1 MKIQFRFSDTGRV
14 WEPRLLCISGALT
27 PRRLL
32 GWAVVLTGLVM
43 LCVVMSGAHAQGVPL
58 SDQSVG
64 IFDNILEQ
72 YMKKAVTWE
81 DGLRRI
87 ALSLFGGLATI
98 SLAWTF
104 IKIMLQK
111 NEATA
116 FIPTITLQIFTLG
129 FFLYLVEKGTWI
141 ARLIITSFTAA
152 GERVGN
158 TDSALTPSWVA
169 INGMDCV
176 FRIVEKAADLGLT
189 EQVSLGLP
197 LLLCGL
203 LLCFAFVG
211 VAILLLVTLIESY
224 FVLYGGVILLGFGAL
239 PWTREIPKNYL
250 IYAIN
255 VGVKLFVLSL
265 VIGVGVQYSSDWP
278 AMIANSEVGDLLPN
292 VIYLLSGA
300 AVFVAV
306 AWKVPGIAAA
316 ISSGALN
323 FNASDVLGTGA
334 AAAGIGAAAGAVA
347 TGGLSTLGAA
357 ATGALQAAT
366 AGTSLAAQQGASGLG
381 AALKGL
387 GHAGSAAF
395 SEAGAAAKARVGF
408 APPSPAATDGRGRPI
423 SNLGTR
429 AANNLHQ
436 QAQAVAEAKAAQP
449 VPPAQGA
456 ENEPPATSPAGPTG
470 QADSSAG
477 TPAAPAGPAA
487 PATAAAA
494 PSATAAAP
502 VTTPP
507 SGSLSAPAPSAASS
521 SAAGSAAP
529 PARGAAASSGPSV
542 FPPTGASTAGGGG
555 ASGSA
560 GAGTGT
566 TRKGAAPFADVYQD
580 SRAGSRLAP
589 PTLPPDD
596 AAAGGVTINL
606 QTSDE

>member
-116 FIPTITLQIFTLG
+116 FIPTMTLQIFTLG

-323 FNASDVLGTGA
+323 FNASDVLGSRRYRRGSWGGGHGRPEHARRGGNWCA
-334 AAAGIGAAAGAVA
+334 ASSDSRHFVGCA
-347 TGGLSTLGAA
+347 TGRLWTRRSVERPGPRWQRSVFGSRRCGEGAGGLCTAIAGRHRWPW
-357 ATGALQAAT
+357 ATGFEPWN
-366 AGTSLAAQQGASGLG
+366 QGR
-381 AALKGL
+381 
-387 GHAGSAAF
+387 
-395 SEAGAAAKARVGF
+395 E
-408 APPSPAATDGRGRPI
+408 
-423 SNLGTR
+423 
-429 AANNLHQ
+429 Q
-436 QAQAVAEAKAAQP
+436 
-449 VPPAQGA
+449 
-456 ENEPPATSPAGPTG
+456 
-470 QADSSAG
+470 
-477 TPAAPAGPAA
+477 
-487 PATAAAA
+487 
-494 PSATAAAP
+494 
-502 VTTPP
+502 
-507 SGSLSAPAPSAASS
+507 SAPASPSRCRS
-521 SAAGSAAP
+521 
-529 PARGAAASSGPSV
+529 
-542 FPPTGASTAGGGG
+542 
-555 ASGSA
+555 
-560 GAGTGT
+560 
-566 TRKGAAPFADVYQD
+566 
-580 SRAGSRLAP
+580 
-589 PTLPPDD
+589 
-596 AAAGGVTINL
+596 
-606 QTSDE
+606 